1 MKVTYIYDKY
11 SENHVRIL
19 DETESTY
26 LVTQFGQEYT
36 LDKDDLFDAKPL
48 VVDLLPVGTA
58 VSINKRH
65 QVGII
70 AKVDENHF
78 RRPYQIK
85 CETGSLH
92 HVWLKKEDVSP
103 INY

>member
-58 VSINKRH
+58 VSINKRN

-85 CETGSLH
+85 CETGGLH
-92 HVWLKKEDVSP
+92 HEWLRKEDVSP

>member
-1 MKVTYIYDKY
+1 M
-11 SENHVRIL
+11 
-19 DETESTY
+19 
-26 LVTQFGQEYT
+26 VTQFGQEYT

-58 VSINKRH
+58 VSINKRN

-70 AKVDENHF
+70 AKEDENHF